1 MVQFFHRA
9 ADAFSSLASGDVDD
23 VVDHVDSAKRSLIM
37 AAVHSKHTK
46 PEVVVRKIVYGL
58 GYRYRLHAKN
68 LPGRPDLV
76 FPGKRIAIF
85 VHGCFWHRHTGC
97 RYATSPK
104 TRVQFWESK
113 FQTNVDRDRR
123 NVSDL
128 ESLGWKVLTVWQC
141 ELKKLETLTE
151 RLNEF
156 LG

>member
-1 MVQFFHRA
+1 MVQFFHRL
-9 ADAFSSLASGDVDD
+9 ADAFSWPASGDVGD

-46 PEVVVRKIVYGL
+46 PEVVVRKIAYGL

-76 FPGKRIAIF
+76 FPGKRKAIF